1 MYTAQLDACDSS
13 ASFAP
18 PLPSEQQEKDHSE
31 WTGVRGPACGGS
43 VPFMK
48 SCLLR
53 EALSFLLIEIEGTDK
68 GCGEDAKAPGSS
80 SRGHPWRKC
89 LLRGHLAGP
98 KWGEPLIVEKHCCK
112 TVPANLG
119 SYPHFRD
126 EETKAELGV
135 LIRSATI
142 KWAQCQAPEF
152 FKVIFTLSPS
162 LIQPI
167 STYSDA
173 SRRTFNMFNVFS
185 SLCPFILL
193 NTNNCCHCLPNGSCS
208 KSKLSNYS

>member
-1 MYTAQLDACDSS
+1 MKIHCLPVFADSVYCTVRCLWQFCFLCS
-13 ASFAP
+13 APSLRAAGEGSFWRI
-18 PLPSEQQEKDHSE
+18 D
-31 WTGVRGPACGGS
+31 VRGPACGGS

-89 LLRGHLAGP
+89 LLHEHLAGP
-98 KWGEPLIVEKHCCK
+98 KWGEPRTVEKHCWK

-119 SYPHFRD
+119 SYPHFRN
-126 EETKAELGV
+126 EESKAELGV
-135 LIRSATI
+135 LKRSATI

-152 FKVIFTLSPS
+152 FKVIFSLSPS
-162 LIQPI
+162 LIQPT

-173 SRRTFNMFNVFS
+173 SRRMNIQHVQRVLISVPVDS
-185 SLCPFILL
+185 S
-193 NTNNCCHCLPNGSCS
+193 
-208 KSKLSNYS
+208 KY